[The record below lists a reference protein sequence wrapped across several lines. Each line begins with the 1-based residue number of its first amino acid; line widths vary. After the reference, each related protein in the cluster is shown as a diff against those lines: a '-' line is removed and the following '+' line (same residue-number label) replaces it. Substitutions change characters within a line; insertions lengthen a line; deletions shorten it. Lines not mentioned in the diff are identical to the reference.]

1 MNNKE
6 YQICRERAERFLDR
20 VSRNFMDAEFPLQA
34 EVACSKQPVPFQQL
48 DGLKFQPVSEG
59 DVWGDAWESGYF
71 RFRAA
76 VPQEWQGKIIA
87 LRLNLGG
94 EALLFDK
101 SGVPVYG
108 FSAGST
114 LSPDFRKEYYRLPDC
129 PAGRQIEFM
138 VEAAGNIILG
148 LDEDGDPELTQSNP
162 FGNFKAVANLMRI
175 GCFNLE
181 RWQLA
186 LDLEILLDL
195 LKTLPQRSRH
205 GDLIV
210 CAINRAADRYA
221 EKPANAALARA
232 ELAEEL
238 ARPAC
243 SSAMTVTGVGHAH
256 IDTGYLWPVRETIR
270 KCARTFA
277 NQLDLME
284 KYPDYVFGA
293 SSALH
298 YDFVRQRY
306 PELYQ
311 KVKNAVKSGRWEIL
325 GGMWVEPDINITGG
339 ESLIRQF
346 LYGKNFFRDEFGIEV
361 KNLWIPDVFGYSA
374 TLPQI
379 ARKAGCPF
387 FVSQKMSWNQTNT
400 FPYHAFL
407 WQGLDGSE
415 LLTHFLPEN
424 SYIAFARPSELVP
437 AQTRC
442 NENTVIGEFMSCFG
456 IGDGGGGPKDEYIE
470 RALRL
475 QNLEGSPKFRFGRAD
490 RFLERLELHRE
501 ELPRWSGEL
510 YFENHRGTLTSQAR
524 SKRNNRQLEEMISA
538 TEILCS
544 ALPMTQY
551 PRQELERIWKILLLN
566 QFHDILP
573 GSSIQAVYEKSAQ
586 EYEDAYASLQ
596 KIQKDAVS
604 KLFVYDENTL
614 ACVNTLSVPYQGII
628 ELPCSWE
635 GDGLSQNGISVP
647 VQKEYNGCFSAAV
660 TIPPLGTAVFRR
672 HKKALP
678 VQVESTTG
686 NIVLEND
693 YIRYILD
700 ANAHLISAFDKELQ
714 REFIPADEPANVLS
728 LYVDRPSYYEA
739 WNLDEAYRNCLY
751 DQAHAVEPCRIQ
763 RGVVRDIA
771 EFKLKAGDSEIRQ
784 RVILGKTSKRLDFET
799 EIDWQEARKHLR
811 TAFPV
816 TVYTNEST
824 SDIQFGYIKRPTH
837 TNTSW
842 DSARFEVP
850 VHKYADLSEQ
860 EYGAALLNDC
870 KYGYRLLGNI
880 LDLALLRAPKFPDW
894 EADQGQQT
902 VTYSFLPHTGN
913 ILNSDVRRE
922 AVCLNRTPLCFDK
935 RNGRLE
941 FPLLSAMSSVEVSA
955 VKLAEKAACFV
966 VRLSETAGRHSST
979 TVKTSYKMTETTLL
993 EWENN
998 KEYIPENGIVHLSF
1012 KPFELRTFKLHL
1024 LAEGEMYR

>member
-1 MNNKE
+1 MNDKE
-6 YQICRERAERFLDR
+6 YHINRERAERFR
-20 VSRNFMDAEFPLQA
+20 ERISRGFMDTEISLRA
-34 EVACSKQPVPFQQL
+34 EVAHSKQPVPFQQL
-48 DGLKFQPVSEG
+48 DGLKFQPISEG
-59 DVWGDAWESGYF
+59 DVWGAAWESGWF
-71 RFRAA
+71 RLYADIPR
-76 VPQEWQGKIIA
+76 EWQGRVIA
-87 LRLNLGG
+87 LHLNLGG

-101 SGVPVYG
+101 NGVPVYG

-114 LSPDFRKEYYRLPDC
+114 LCTNFRKEYYRIPGC
-129 PAGRQIEFM
+129 PAGKRVEFM
-138 VEAAGNIILG
+138 VEAAGNIIRG
-148 LDEDGDPELTQSNP
+148 LDADNDPELMQANP

-181 RWQLA
+181 RWYLS

-195 LKTLPQRSRH
+195 LKTLPPRSRR

-210 CAINRAADRYA
+210 CAVNRAADRYA
-221 EKPANAALARA
+221 ENPANAALARA

-243 SSAMTVTGVGHAH
+243 SSAMTVTGIGHAH

-284 KYPDYVFGA
+284 KYPDYIFGA

-298 YDFVRQRY
+298 YEFVRQHY
-306 PELYQ
+306 PMLYE
-311 KVKNAVKSGRWEIL
+311 KIKNAVKDGRWEIL

-361 KNLWIPDVFGYSA
+361 KNLWLPDVFGYSA

-379 ARKAGCPF
+379 ARKSGCPF
-387 FVSQKMSWNQTNT
+387 FVSQKMSWNQANA

-437 AQTRC
+437 AEIRC
-442 NENTVIGEFMSCFG
+442 NENTLINEFMSLFG

-475 QNLEGSPKFRFGRAD
+475 QNLEGSPKFCFGRAD
-490 RFLERLELHRE
+490 KFLERLEFHKDK
-501 ELPRWSGEL
+501 LPRWCGEL

-544 ALPMTQY
+544 ALPAQQY
-551 PRQELERIWKILLLN
+551 PRQEFERIWKILLLN

-573 GSSIQAVYEKSAQ
+573 GSSIREVYEKSAL
-586 EYEDAYASLQ
+586 EYEDAHGSLLQ
-596 KIQKDAVS
+596 LQNDAAS
-604 KLFVYDENTL
+604 KLLAFDENTL
-614 ACVNTLSVPYQGII
+614 TCVNTLSIPYRGII
-628 ELPCSWE
+628 ELPGSWAGE
-635 GDGLSQNGISVP
+635 GLSQNGITVP
-647 VQKEYNGCFSAAV
+647 VQKEGNGCFSAAV
-660 TIPPLGTAVFRR
+660 EIPPLGTAVFRR
-672 HKKALP
+672 HGKALP
-678 VQVESTTG
+678 VQKETATG
-686 NIVLEND
+686 NIILEND
-693 YIRYILD
+693 HIRYILD
-700 ANAHLISAFDKELQ
+700 EDAHLLSAFDKELQ
-714 REFIPADEPANVLS
+714 REFIPDGEVGNLLS

-739 WNLDEAYRNCLY
+739 WNLDEAYRNNLY
-751 DQAHAVEPCRIQ
+751 DQAHAVDSCRNQ
-763 RGVVRDIA
+763 RGIVRDIA
-771 EFKLKAGDSEIRQ
+771 EFTLKVGSSEIHQ
-784 RVILGKTSKRLDFET
+784 HVILSKTSKRLDFVT
-799 EIDWQEARKHLR
+799 EIDWRESRKHLR

-816 TVYTNEST
+816 TVYCNEST
-824 SDIQFGYIKRPTH
+824 SDIQFGHIKRPTH

-850 VHKYADLSEQ
+850 VHKYADFSEQ

-870 KYGYRLLGNI
+870 KYGYRLQGNI
-880 LDLALLRAPKFPDW
+880 LDLALLRSPKFPDW
-894 EADQGQQT
+894 EADQGQQI
-902 VTYSFLPHTGN
+902 VTYSFLPHSGN

-922 AVCLNRTPLCFDK
+922 AICLNRPPLCFD
-935 RNGRLE
+935 RRIGMPE
-941 FPLLSAMSSVEVSA
+941 FPLHLEASSVEISA
-955 VKLAEKAACFV
+955 VKLAEKENCLI
-966 VRLSETAGRHSST
+966 VRLVETAGRHSVA
-979 TVKTSYKMTETTLL
+979 TVRTSYQMTETTLL
-993 EWENN
+993 EWENHE
-998 KEYIPENGIVHLSF
+998 EYIPENGIVHLNF
-1012 KPFELRTFKLHL
+1012 EPFEIRTFKLH
-1024 LAEGEMYR
+1024 